1 MLPWAPPPATAATT
15 SPASSAPLLR
25 AMPRRARS
33 QRLPPPPHHP
43 SPPPPPLLS
52 VGPGAAPRAARPS
65 HGDVFWEEPDDGGS
79 GSDDEDGDGAEAEAE
94 RQEATGRRSSFSSF
108 PSPSLF
114 SRLGAAR
121 RQEQREEEELRGG
134 IGSSAACA
142 RQIKFSFFIFQFL
155 DQLN

>member
-1 MLPWAPPPATAATT
+1 
-15 SPASSAPLLR
+15 
-25 AMPRRARS
+25 
-33 QRLPPPPHHP
+33 
-43 SPPPPPLLS
+43 
-52 VGPGAAPRAARPS
+52 
-65 HGDVFWEEPDDGGS
+65 VFWEGPDDGGS

-142 RQIKFSFFIFQFL
+142 RQIKISFFIFQFL
-155 DQLN
+155 DQLD